1 MGAFETARAYCQEAW
16 SETQKVHWPSR
27 AEVRSATLVVLALV
41 SIIAVFLFSVDTIL
55 SWMFRSFVGN

>member
-16 SETQKVHWPSR
+16 AETQKVHWPSR